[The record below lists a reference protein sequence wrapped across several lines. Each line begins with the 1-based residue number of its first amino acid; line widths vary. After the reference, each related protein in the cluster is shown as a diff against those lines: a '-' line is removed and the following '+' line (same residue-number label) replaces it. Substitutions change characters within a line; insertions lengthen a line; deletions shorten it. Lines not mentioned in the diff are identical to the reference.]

1 MEENVNNDGA
11 NKELDDGIESDSEAY
26 KEHNDSNGEEDLH
39 AQLEQAM
46 SEIAE
51 LKESVQRAQADLIN
65 YRRRVEEEKVEL
77 QQRANTS
84 IILNLLTVL
93 DDHSR
98 SLQYIPDNMTDVESW
113 VSGLELVYKNLEKI
127 LGGFGLSKIESN
139 DKAFNP
145 LEHDAL
151 LHQPT
156 SEIEEGKIISVIR
169 EGYRLHDRILRPAQV
184 VVSKSEEERNQNSI
198 EGANE
203 NPSEEEN
210 I

>member
-1 MEENVNNDGA
+1 
-11 NKELDDGIESDSEAY
+11 
-26 KEHNDSNGEEDLH
+26 
-39 AQLEQAM
+39 
-46 SEIAE
+46 
-51 LKESVQRAQADLIN
+51 
-65 YRRRVEEEKVEL
+65 
-77 QQRANTS
+77 
-84 IILNLLTVL
+84 
-93 DDHSR
+93 
-98 SLQYIPDNMTDVESW
+98 MTDVESW